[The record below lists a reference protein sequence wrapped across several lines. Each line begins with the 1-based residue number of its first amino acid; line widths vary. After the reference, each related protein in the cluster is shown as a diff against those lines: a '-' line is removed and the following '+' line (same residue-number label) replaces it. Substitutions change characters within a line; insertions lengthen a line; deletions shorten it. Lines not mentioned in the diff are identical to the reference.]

1 MLVVRQMGGGND
13 MKKIEVAAAII
24 THNNEFLCMQRGES
38 KFSFMSY
45 KYEFP
50 GGKLEIGESPVEA
63 LKREIKEELNID
75 LTVDERAFYM
85 TVEHQY
91 PDFYLT
97 MHSFICP
104 VTDRKLEK
112 LEHYNAIWLTA
123 DRLGTLDW
131 AAADIPIMEKL
142 SSGII
147 IEEVD

>member
-1 MLVVRQMGGGND
+1 

-24 THNNEFLCMQRGES
+24 IHNSEILCMQRGES
-38 KFSFMSY
+38 QFTYMSY

-50 GGKLEIGESPVEA
+50 GGKLEVGESPAEA
-63 LKREIKEELNID
+63 LKREIKEEMNLD
-75 LTVDERAFYM
+75 LSVDDKALFM

-104 VTDRKLEK
+104 VSDRVFDK
-112 LEHYNAIWLTA
+112 LEHHHALWLRA
-123 DRLGTLDW
+123 DQLSTLDW

-142 SSGII
+142 MKEGIVH
-147 IEEVD
+147 E